1 MKCHLQDIALDI
13 CKQCLNY
20 NLSLDVEW
28 IPRTENERAD
38 FFSRIVDFDD
48 WSTGIS
54 EDLFLYV
61 DSLWEP
67 HEIDWFANDDNHK
80 LLVFYSRYWN
90 VKSIGIDAFNV
101 DWGEINGLFVP
112 PVCLLFRFTDSLF
125 LLNHNTYRYRD
136 VKICTLFTI
145 YTDWL

>member
-1 MKCHLQDIALDI
+1 MINIISKGSMKCHLQDIALDI
-13 CKQCLNY
+13 YNQCLNY

-80 LLVFYSRYWN
+80 LPVFYSRCWN
-90 VKSIGIDAFNV
+90 VK
-101 DWGEINGLFVP
+101 
-112 PVCLLFRFTDSLF
+112 
-125 LLNHNTYRYRD
+125 
-136 VKICTLFTI
+136 
-145 YTDWL
+145 